1 MKNPLSRLLT
11 RTGHALIR
19 AAGPATTRPTDPWI
33 VPAQQSR
40 WISAGVSYYT
50 PQQVENVF
58 KAALAGDLV
67 SQWEMFDL
75 MEATWP
81 ELSQCLNELKDS
93 VCGQPFEVEAWKPKN
108 GEASPE
114 AERRAA
120 LVEELLWNMKP
131 EPTRDEND
139 LEDTIR
145 DLLDARGK
153 GISVLEVDW
162 APVTT
167 SVGPAMGPRATRW
180 VHPSWYGY
188 PNATGELMLRSGAS
202 QLTQANYGPGQYL
215 PFPPHKFIIGIAKNK
230 TGHPLGSAMLHV
242 LGFWWAAFNFTAD
255 SFFDLSQVFGQPI
268 RWANYD
274 ASMSAGDKAK
284 LKAMLENMGRSAW
297 GMFPEGVTLELK
309 EAMKSSADNPQKVL
323 LDTANK
329 VCRLLILRQTLTSDA
344 GDSGTRALGEV
355 HQQTKAG
362 VELACAKW
370 TYKNLQQL
378 VRSICVLNFG
388 DDRECPYL
396 VPRTQR
402 EDPKQLAET
411 LATAKTAGLEPVE
424 TELAEIGERLGF
436 EVQRVAAPPA
446 LPFGGG
452 GFGGGASVPAS
463 RPMEQEEDDDLE
475 PEPKIQA
482 SQSGMAT
489 RLGVPVAWLNPLRE
503 QLAQIEAKVSD
514 ESLSEAD
521 LTEFLDRAV
530 ARLPELF
537 NDLDVDELAEL
548 LAAGMGGAVLNEVR
562 RGMKAKLA
570 DGKNQ
575 TT

>member
-1 MKNPLSRLLT
+1 
-11 RTGHALIR
+11 
-19 AAGPATTRPTDPWI
+19 
-33 VPAQQSR
+33 
-40 WISAGVSYYT
+40 
-50 PQQVENVF
+50 
-58 KAALAGDLV
+58 
-67 SQWEMFDL
+67 
-75 MEATWP
+75 
-81 ELSQCLNELKDS
+81 
-93 VCGQPFEVEAWKPKN
+93 
-108 GEASPE
+108 
-114 AERRAA
+114 
-120 LVEELLWNMKP
+120 
-131 EPTRDEND
+131 
-139 LEDTIR
+139 
-145 DLLDARGK
+145 
-153 GISVLEVDW
+153 
-162 APVTT
+162 
-167 SVGPAMGPRATRW
+167 
-180 VHPSWYGY
+180 
-188 PNATGELMLRSGAS
+188 
-202 QLTQANYGPGQYL
+202 
-215 PFPPHKFIIGIAKNK
+215 
-230 TGHPLGSAMLHV
+230 
-242 LGFWWAAFNFTAD
+242 
-255 SFFDLSQVFGQPI
+255 
-268 RWANYD
+268 
-274 ASMSAGDKAK
+274 
-284 LKAMLENMGRSAW
+284 
-297 GMFPEGVTLELK
+297 
-309 EAMKSSADNPQKVL
+309 MKSSADNPQKVL

-370 TYKNLQQL
+370 TYKSLQQL

-436 EVQRVAAPPA
+436 EVQRVVAPPA
-446 LPFGGG
+446 PPFGG

-463 RPMEQEEDDDLE
+463 RPTYYAPDQEEDEDTD
-475 PEPKIQA
+475 PAPKIQA

-503 QLAQIEAKVSD
+503 QLAQIEAKVAD

-562 RGMKAKLA
+562 RGMKAKLT